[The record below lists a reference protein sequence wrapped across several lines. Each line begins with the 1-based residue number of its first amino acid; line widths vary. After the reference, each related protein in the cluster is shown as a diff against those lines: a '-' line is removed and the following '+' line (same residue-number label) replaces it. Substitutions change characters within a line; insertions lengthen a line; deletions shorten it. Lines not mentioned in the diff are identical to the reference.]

1 MRFLWDRIT
10 EMILG
15 AGHQFIY
22 LDAWREQEAIEAK
35 PRVPTPAADVST
47 DDLGIELMPLLPN
60 SNRTDTNI

>member
-22 LDAWREQEAIEAK
+22 LDAWREQEALEAK
-35 PRVPTPAADVST
+35 PRAPAPVADVST
-47 DDLGIELMPLLPN
+47 YDLGIELMPLLPI
-60 SNRTDTNI
+60 SNRTNKNI